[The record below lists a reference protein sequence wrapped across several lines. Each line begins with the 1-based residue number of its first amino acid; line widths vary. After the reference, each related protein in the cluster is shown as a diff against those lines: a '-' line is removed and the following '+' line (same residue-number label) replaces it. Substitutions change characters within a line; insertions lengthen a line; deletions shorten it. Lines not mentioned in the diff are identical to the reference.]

1 MYRYLFI
8 AALGAIGGYLWGLSD
23 GLAIAD
29 SVIAQVQAFGG
40 LPLVG
45 NN

>member
-1 MYRYLFI
+1 MHRYLFI
-8 AALGAIGGYLWGLSD
+8 AALAGIGGYTWGLCD

-29 SVIAQVQAFGG
+29 DVIAQVQAFGG

-45 NN
+45 N

>member
-1 MYRYLFI
+1 MHRYLFI
-8 AALGAIGGYLWGLSD
+8 AFLAGIGGYLWGLSD

-29 SVIAQVQAFGG
+29 SVVAQLQAFGG

-45 NN
+45 NY